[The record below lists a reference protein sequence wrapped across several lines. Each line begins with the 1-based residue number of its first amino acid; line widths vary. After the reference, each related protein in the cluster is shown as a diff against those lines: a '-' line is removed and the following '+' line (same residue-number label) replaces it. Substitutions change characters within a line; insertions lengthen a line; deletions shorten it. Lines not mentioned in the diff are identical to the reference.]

1 MKRLFISLLLVIC
14 ALISF
19 AQNESEHLTFKGVP
33 IDGTLR
39 EYVEKMKNAGFE
51 YVGEENKTA
60 NLQGEFAGFKECT
73 IVVSTL
79 KFKDLVNS
87 IGVIFPANE
96 KWWGVENDY
105 NKLKSML
112 VQKYGDPS
120 ECVEKFKGY
129 TPDTDSAKKLKL
141 RNDEYSWF
149 SIFTT
154 PKGNIQLSV
163 AYQSTIGCFVTLKY
177 SDKINTESI
186 RSHAINDL

>member
-39 EYVEKMKNAGFE
+39 EYIEKMKNAGFE

-96 KWWGVENDY
+96 KWWVVEKNYKD
-105 NKLKSML
+105 LKSML
-112 VQKYGDPS
+112 IQKYGEPS
-120 ECVEKFKGY
+120 ECVEKFKEY
-129 TPDTDSAKKLKL
+129 TPSTNSGKIMKLM
-141 RNDEYSWF
+141 NNEYSWF
-149 SIFTT
+149 STFST
-154 PKGNIQLSV
+154 PKGNIQLSI
-163 AYQSTIGCFVTLKY
+163 AYQLSIGCFVTLKY

>member
-1 MKRLFISLLLVIC
+1 MKRLFISLLFIIC
-14 ALISF
+14 TLISF

-39 EYVEKMKNAGFE
+39 EYVEKMRNAGFE

-60 NLQGEFAGFKECT
+60 NLQGEFAGFKEFT

-79 KFKDLVNS
+79 KSKDLVNS

-96 KWWGVENDY
+96 KWWGVESDY

-112 VQKYGDPS
+112 VQKYGEPS
-120 ECVEKFKGY
+120 QCSEKFKGY
-129 TPDTDSAKKLKL
+129 TPDTDSEKRLKL
-141 RNDEYSWF
+141 MSDEYSWF
-149 SIFTT
+149 SIFNT
-154 PKGNIQLSV
+154 PKGNIQLSI
-163 AYQSTIGCFVTLKY
+163 AYQLSIGCFVTLEY